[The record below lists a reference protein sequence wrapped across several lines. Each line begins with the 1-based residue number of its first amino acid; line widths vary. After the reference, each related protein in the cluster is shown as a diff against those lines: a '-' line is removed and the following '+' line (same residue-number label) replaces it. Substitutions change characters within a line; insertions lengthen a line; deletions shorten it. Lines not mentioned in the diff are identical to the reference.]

1 MPLDVFI
8 GVAGAVV
15 TALVVAAMI
24 LIAPRGAV
32 PRSANEEPRVRDA
45 EEPRVRDA
53 APAADAV
60 ERAVR

>member
-32 PRSANEEPRVRDA
+32 PA
-45 EEPRVRDA
+45 EHKPAPRDA
-53 APAADAV
+53 APAAETV
-60 ERAVR
+60 ESAAG